1 MPNFKLLK
9 VSWGKRLDEEAL
21 LIYLT
26 TILPNISLYLKII
39 VALGEASV
47 KVAGFVVLSLRL

>member
-9 VSWGKRLDEEAL
+9 VSCSKRADEEAL
-21 LIYLT
+21 SIYLT
-26 TILPNISLYLKII
+26 TTLPNISLYLKII